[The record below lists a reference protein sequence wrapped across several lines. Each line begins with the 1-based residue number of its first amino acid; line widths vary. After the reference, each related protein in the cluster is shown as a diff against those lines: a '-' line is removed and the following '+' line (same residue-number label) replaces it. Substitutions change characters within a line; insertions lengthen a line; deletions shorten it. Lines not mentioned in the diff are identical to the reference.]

1 LVPLYHWWEGPFYGI
16 GLKVY
21 DLLAG
26 ELGLEPSR
34 HLSRQQTLLAIPTIE
49 RKGLRGGALYYDGQF
64 DDARLAI
71 TLAQTAVDQGA
82 TVLNYMQVTSFLK
95 KKEKIEG
102 VRATDIETGIHYKT
116 QSKSRHQRHWHLF

>member
-1 LVPLYHWWEGPFYGI
+1 I

-34 HLSRQQTLLAIPTIE
+34 HLSRKQTLKAIPTIE

-71 TLAQTAVDQGA
+71 TLAQTAADQGA
-82 TVLNYMQVTSFLK
+82 TLLNYMQATSLLK
-95 KKEKIEG
+95 KKGLIVG
-102 VRATDIETGIHYKT
+102 VRAKDLETGKHYQLRAKVVINAT
-116 QSKSRHQRHWHLF
+116 GIFTDYFRKA